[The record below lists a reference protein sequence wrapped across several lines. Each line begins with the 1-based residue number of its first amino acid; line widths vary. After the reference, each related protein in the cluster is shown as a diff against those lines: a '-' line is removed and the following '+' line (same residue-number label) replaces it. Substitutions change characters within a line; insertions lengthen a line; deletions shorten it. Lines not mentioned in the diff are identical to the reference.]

1 MENPSIQNG
10 LNNNQLHGLTI
21 FRFIAAFYVFI
32 FHCQI
37 RYPLDVPNFV
47 TRALNN
53 GAIGMSFFFVLSGFV
68 MAWSARN
75 GIRSDY
81 LRARISRIYPA
92 YILMGIISLPFLFD
106 IENEKLIPSLV
117 LYFSGMQ
124 SWIPD
129 SFSSWHFIGS
139 WSVSTE
145 LFFYMVFPLILPL
158 INKNPKSSLLIAYVI
173 TSLIIPFS
181 MVFSGSS
188 NMPYF
193 YISPIHR
200 LPEFIIGIALGVM
213 YTNGFKLTMKRY
225 QLLLAAFSLL
235 ILLFVSPIS
244 NDGYMKRNFATVLAT
259 ASLVFVF
266 ACSKVEMNVFTRPFI
281 WLGKISYSFY
291 LMQIPIILF
300 FLKYPSVFL
309 GMENYQVW
317 VVFGALNLILA
328 AVSYYFVEEKF
339 IIKIKKKSF
348 A

>member
-1 MENPSIQNG
+1 MGNFSNQNG
-10 LNNNQLHGLTI
+10 SSNNQLHGLTI

-37 RYPLDVPNFV
+37 RYPLDVPNFI
-47 TRALNN
+47 TRIINN

-68 MAWSARN
+68 MAWSARE

-81 LRARISRIYPA
+81 VKARISRIYPA
-92 YILMGIISLPFLFD
+92 YIFMGIISLPFLFD
-106 IENEKLIPSLV
+106 VEREKLIPSIV
-117 LYFSGMQ
+117 LYLTGMQ

-129 SFSSWHFIGS
+129 SFSSWHFGGS

-158 INKNPKSSLLIAYVI
+158 VNKNPKASLLIAYIV
-173 TSLIIPFS
+173 TSLIIPFV
-181 MVFSGSS
+181 MVFGNSDK
-188 NMPYF
+188 MPYF

-200 LPEFIIGIALGVM
+200 LPEFVIGMALGVM
-213 YTNGFKLTMKRY
+213 YMNGFKLTLKKY
-225 QLLLAAFSLL
+225 KLLLAGLSLL
-235 ILLFVSPIS
+235 VLLFVSPVG
-244 NDGYMKRNFATVLAT
+244 NYGFMKRNFATVLAT

-266 ACSKVEMNVFTRPFI
+266 ACSKIEINSLTRPFV

-300 FLKYPSVFL
+300 FLKYPNVFF

-317 VVFGALNLILA
+317 MVVGVFNLMMATI
-328 AVSYYFVEEKF
+328 SYYLIEEKF
-339 IIKIKKKSF
+339 ISKIKRMSF

>member
-1 MENPSIQNG
+1 MGNFSNQIS

-37 RYPLDVPNFV
+37 RYPLDVPHFI
-47 TRALNN
+47 TRIINN
-53 GAIGMSFFFVLSGFV
+53 GAVGMSFFFVLSGFV

-75 GIRSDY
+75 GLRSDY
-81 LRARISRIYPA
+81 IKARISRIYPA
-92 YILMGIISLPFLFD
+92 YIFMGIVSLPFLFD
-106 IENEKLIPSLV
+106 IESEKLIPSLV
-117 LYFSGMQ
+117 LYFTGMQ

-129 SFSSWHFIGS
+129 SFSSWHFGGS

-158 INKNPKSSLLIAYVI
+158 VKNNPKLSLLIAYVT
-173 TSLIIPFS
+173 TSLIIPFV
-181 MVFSGSS
+181 MVFSGSD

-200 LPEFIIGIALGVM
+200 LPEFVIGMALGVM
-213 YTNGFKLTMKRY
+213 YINGFKLTLKKY
-225 QLLLAAFSLL
+225 KLLLVGFSLL
-235 ILLFVSPIS
+235 ILLFVSPVG
-244 NDGYMKRNFATVLAT
+244 NYGFMKRNFATVLAT

-266 ACSKVEMNVFTRPFI
+266 ACSKIELSLFARPFV

-300 FLKYPSVFL
+300 FVKYPSVFL
-309 GMENYQVW
+309 GLENYQVW
-317 VVFGALNLILA
+317 MVVGVFNLMMA
-328 AVSYYFVEEKF
+328 TVSYYLVEEKF
-339 IIKIKKKSF
+339 ITKIKKISL